1 MYIEKPKS
9 DFELVPAGNHVAICY
24 RFIDLGTQ
32 STEWQGK
39 KSHKRKVL
47 ISWELPN
54 ELMTSG
60 DFAGQP
66 FTIGK
71 RYTWSMHEK
80 AELRKDLESWRNRA
94 FGDDDFEGPN
104 RFNVKNIIGKPCMLS
119 IVHDSKDGS
128 TYSNIKGIASL
139 PKGMTVPAPINP
151 PVYFALVEGLY
162 DPAVFANL
170 SDRIRET
177 ITKSPEYDEIVN
189 GKKPNQASQNF
200 ARTDLDDEVPF

>member
-1 MYIEKPKS
+1 MLIEKSKS

-32 STEWQGK
+32 ASEWQGK
-39 KSHKRKVL
+39 KTQKRKVL

-54 ELMTSG
+54 ELMLTG
-60 DFAGQP
+60 DYAGQP

-80 AELRKDLESWRNRA
+80 SELRKDLESWRNRA

-119 IVHDSKDGS
+119 IVHDTKDGS
-128 TYSNIKGIASL
+128 TYANIKGLASV
-139 PKGMTVPAPINP
+139 PKGYQVPASINAPI
-151 PVYFALVEGLY
+151 YFALQEGLY
-162 DPAVFANL
+162 DPAVLANL
-170 SDRIRET
+170 SDRLQET
-177 ITKSPEYDEIVN
+177 IKKSPEYDELVN
-189 GKKPNQASQNF
+189 GKKPAPATTQSF
-200 ARTDLDDEVPF
+200 TRDLDDEVPF